1 MFYNFSNILTSTRRK
16 LPFGIAQIGKS
27 FRNEIT
33 PGNFVFR
40 TREFEQMEME
50 FFVKPGTDE
59 EWHKFWIEERYNWY
73 LKYGI
78 KPDHLRVRPHTQD
91 ELSFYSKATSDVE
104 YEFPWGWGELEGIA
118 NRTDYDLSQH
128 AKHSGKD
135 LSYYD
140 EETKEHIVPYVI
152 EPAAG
157 ATRTALTF
165 LIDSY
170 DEEPDKDEVRVV
182 LRLHRAVAPVKMAIL
197 PLSKKEPLVN
207 LSKEIAKSLRRHW
220 MVQYD
225 ESQSIGK
232 RYRRQDE
239 IGTPF
244 CITIDFDSLE
254 DNAVTIRDRDTMEQ
268 VRIKIPELV
277 AVMQEKLSF

>member
-1 MFYNFSNILTSTRRK
+1 M
-16 LPFGIAQIGKS
+16 
-27 FRNEIT
+27 
-33 PGNFVFR
+33 
-40 TREFEQMEME
+40 
-50 FFVKPGTDE
+50 
-59 EWHKFWIEERYNWY
+59 
-73 LKYGI
+73 KYGI
-78 KPDHLRVRPHTQD
+78 KKENLRIRPHTKD

-118 NRTDYDLSQH
+118 NRTNYDLTQH

-135 LSYYD
+135 LSYFD

-165 LIDSY
+165 LIDAY
-170 DEEPDKDEVRVV
+170 AEEPDKDETRIV
-182 LRLHRAVAPVKMAIL
+182 LRLHPAIAPIKIAVL

-207 LSKEIAKSLRRHW
+207 LSKEVAKKLRRKW
-220 MVQYD
+220 VVQYD

-239 IGTPF
+239 IGTPY
-244 CITIDFDSLE
+244 CITVDFQSLE

-268 VRIKIPELV
+268 IRVPIAELSS
-277 AVMQEKLSF
+277 MMDEKLSLD